1 MSGPDRLSQTARGS
15 RGGRGASQERRLTL
29 NDVLAMLRATNV
41 LQARSAQRLRG
52 VLSDADQRHP
62 FVQIAAQSAHSDST
76 PSFPLTLET
85 VTRLVADAS
94 KQPYYRIDPLKID
107 VEAVTSL
114 VSQAYATRWQF
125 LPVEVT
131 DAQVTIATAEPMITE
146 WEKEIAPIVKR
157 RIVRVLANPIDIER
171 YLKEFY
177 GVSRSITRAERSK
190 AVERS
195 NIVENFE
202 ALTQLGDAG
211 EPDANDRHIVHLVDW
226 LLQYAFEQRASDI
239 HIEPRREQ
247 SNIRFRIDGVLH
259 LVNQM
264 STPVIGAIVSRIK
277 TLGRM
282 DVADKRRPQDGRMK
296 TKTPLGKEVEL
307 RLSTMPTTFGEKLV
321 MRIFDP
327 EKLEQPFAAL
337 GFGPEDIT
345 AWNAMVRHTY
355 GVVLVTGPTG
365 SGKTTTLYSALRQLA
380 RPEINVCTIEDPIEM
395 VEPAFNQMQVQPA
408 IDLDFASGV
417 RTLLRQDPDIIMV
430 GEIRDRETAE
440 VAIQAALTGHLVLS
454 TLHTNDAPSA
464 ITRLMDLGVEPYLI
478 GATLLGVVAQ
488 RLVRTLCPHCR
499 APVACDVEA
508 WKSLIGRATLAP
520 PHTTSVGRGCDECR
534 QTGFRG
540 REGIYEILTV
550 DNALNLLI
558 RPGCNT
564 GELRRAALANGMR
577 PLRLAGAMKVGTG
590 RTTFAEVMSAVPPA
604 NVDD

>member
-1 MSGPDRLSQTARGS
+1 MSGPERLSQTS
-15 RGGRGASQERRLTL
+15 RGTRVRAIAQERRITL
-29 NDVLAMLRATNV
+29 NDVLAMLRASGI
-41 LQARSAQRLRG
+41 LEARTVQRLRSA
-52 VLSDADQRHP
+52 LTDADQRHP
-62 FVQIAAQSAHSDST
+62 FVQVAAQSVHSDTT
-76 PSFPLTLET
+76 PSFPLTTET
-85 VTRLVADAS
+85 VTRLVAEAAR
-94 KQPYYRIDPLKID
+94 QPYFRIDPLKIE
-107 VEAVTSL
+107 VESVTGL

-125 LPVEVT
+125 LPVDVSDT
-131 DAQVTIATAEPMITE
+131 QVTIASAEPFISE
-146 WEKEIAPIVKR
+146 WEKEIAPIIKR
-157 RIVRVLANPIDIER
+157 KIHRVIANPLDVER

-190 AVERS
+190 AAERS
-195 NIVENFE
+195 SVVENVE

-264 STPVIGAIVSRIK
+264 TTPVIGAIVSRVK

-327 EKLEQPFAAL
+327 EKLEQPFQAL
-337 GFGPEDIT
+337 GFTDDDIAT
-345 AWNAMVRHTY
+345 WNGMVRHTY
-355 GVVLVTGPTG
+355 GVILVTGPTG

-408 IDLDFASGV
+408 IDLDFAGGV

-430 GEIRDRETAE
+430 GEIRDRETAD

-464 ITRLMDLGVEPYLI
+464 ITRLMDLGVEPFLI

-499 APVACDVEA
+499 APVPADVDA
-508 WKSLIGRATLAP
+508 WNSLVGRARLAP

-534 QTGFRG
+534 HTGFRG
-540 REGIYEILTV
+540 REGIYEMLSV
-550 DNALNLLI
+550 DAAIGSLI
-558 RPGCNT
+558 RPGAD
-564 GELRRAALANGMR
+564 GLALRRAALAGGMR
-577 PLRLAGAMKVGTG
+577 PLRLAGALKVATG
-590 RTTFAEVMSAVPPA
+590 RTTFAEVMSVVPPA
-604 NVDD
+604 NGDD